1 MLKETPCDINQSRSK
16 NKTTILDYLV
26 IWTIYVTTRTSSAHE
41 DNEPLIKPINEGR
54 SPTMRHVS
62 RTHRV
67 DQDLL
72 YDRINLDQ
80 PIKIKYVNTTQQLQ
94 DILTKG
100 TFTKRPMDTGA
111 AMVRL
116 DETSHFCTYSNLI
129 VASSIHSSSPSMS
142 NRAGDQFADKQVS
155 AKSKPIGGMIAK
167 TIDDQKAD
175 DACRTDPKPPRA
187 SANRVREIR
196 IQQELDSSRTHAI
209 ELTPR
214 SIHNWTRKRGDTHG
228 EATIRTSAR
237 SQGVQIQEPSF
248 SVDSKTLQKSS
259 RHRRMKKNKFA
270 AM

>member
-1 MLKETPCDINQSRSK
+1 
-16 NKTTILDYLV
+16 
-26 IWTIYVTTRTSSAHE
+26 
-41 DNEPLIKPINEGR
+41 
-54 SPTMRHVS
+54 
-62 RTHRV
+62 
-67 DQDLL
+67 
-72 YDRINLDQ
+72 
-80 PIKIKYVNTTQQLQ
+80 
-94 DILTKG
+94 
-100 TFTKRPMDTGA
+100 MDTGA

-116 DETSHFCTYSNLI
+116 DKTSHFCTYSNLI

-155 AKSKPIGGMIAK
+155 AKSKSFGGMIVK

-187 SANRVREIR
+187 LANRVREIR

-214 SIHNWTRKRGDTHG
+214 SIHNWTRKRGDTHSVRQ
-228 EATIRTSAR
+228 ATIRTSAR

-248 SVDSKTLQKSS
+248 SGDSKKLQKSS